1 MRIESNDNLRTESNF
16 ESPSRDLG
24 LEDIGFLGGPEE
36 IEEKKDEGVSE
47 ATEDGEKLV
56 EQALMF
62 TEENLL
68 SMDLKKRSTL
78 KEELLEIEGLLER

>member
-56 EQALMF
+56 E
-62 TEENLL
+62 
-68 SMDLKKRSTL
+68 
-78 KEELLEIEGLLER
+78 